1 MGAKTVGD
9 VQIGTS
15 GWNYPT
21 GPFKWS
27 GLFYPIPGRGKKK
40 DFDDLRYY
48 SERFNTVEINSTF
61 YRPPTVEMAKSWVL
75 RTPKHFE
82 FSVKLF
88 QRFTHPKMFADATA
102 GKETQSRRADR
113 DQVRR
118 ALDVIASAGKLGAV
132 LCQFPASFKSTPESQ
147 DILVRLFRDFDEY
160 RLAVELRHASW
171 SQDVAGTLTLL
182 NTHGAAWVQIDEPK
196 FRFSIRQNQLP
207 NITSF
212 YYMRLHGR
220 NAQKW
225 WRHQHRDERYD
236 YLYSA
241 EQVREFAETVDAVRH
256 IVKKTYVY
264 TNNHPN
270 AQSVVN
276 ALQLKKMLGES
287 ITGDY
292 SPELVER
299 YPPLTEVVPHVQTAT
314 DQPVTHQVPVPVA
327 RNRRKLVRQFPR

>member
-1 MGAKTVGD
+1 MGKELFGD
-9 VQIGTS
+9 AQIGTS

-27 GLFYPIPGRGKKK
+27 GLFYPTPPRGKKK
-40 DFDDLRYY
+40 DFDELRYY

-61 YRPPTVEMAKSWVL
+61 YRPPTVEMAKSWVS
-75 RTPKHFE
+75 RTPPTFE

-102 GKETQSRRADR
+102 GKETQTLRADR
-113 DQVRR
+113 DQFRA
-118 ALDVIASAGKLGAV
+118 ALDVIASAAKLGAV

-147 DILVRLFRDFDEY
+147 DVLVRLFRGFPEY
-160 RLAVELRHASW
+160 RLAVELRHGSW
-171 SQDVAGTLTLL
+171 SQNIADTLTLL
-182 NTHGAAWVQIDEPK
+182 NAHGAAWVQIDEPK

-225 WRHQHRDERYD
+225 WRHEHRDERYD

-256 IVKKTYVY
+256 IVKKAYVY

-276 ALQLKKMLGES
+276 ALQLKKMLREP
-287 ITGDY
+287 ITNEF
-292 SPELVER
+292 STELLQR
-299 YPPLTEVVPHVQTAT
+299 YPQLTQAVVPVETAT
-314 DQPVTHQVPVPVA
+314 ERPVTHEIPVRVPK
-327 RNRRKLVRQFPR
+327 NRRKQPRGA